1 MAEFKKRFF
10 EAAKQTTSGCPL
22 FEDREKGDLED
33 LEGEAVTLQRAYP
46 LTGENGKY
54 YAVWFH
60 EETENFYLS
69 NSALTRI
76 LDEGQQIADEEGV
89 KLDEVI
95 GDLVIKIGKPEKT
108 KNGRRFRP
116 VEVISG

>member
-1 MAEFKKRFF
+1 MADYKKRFF
-10 EAAKQTTSGCPL
+10 DAAKESTSGCPL
-22 FEDREKGDLED
+22 FEGRVKGDLED

-60 EETENFYLS
+60 EDTETFFLS
-69 NSALTRI
+69 NAALTRI
-76 LDEGQQIADEEGV
+76 LDEGQAIADEEGV

-95 GDLVIKIGKPEKT
+95 SDLVIRIGKPEKT

-116 VEVISG
+116 VEVICG

>member
-1 MAEFKKRFF
+1 MADFKKRFAS
-10 EAAKQTTSGCPL
+10 AAKQCVNGCPL
-22 FEDREKGDLED
+22 FEGREKGDLED
-33 LEGEAVTLQRAYP
+33 LEGEALKLQRAYP
-46 LTGENGKY
+46 LSGDNGRY

-60 EETENFYLS
+60 EEPDDFYLS

-76 LDEGQQIADEEGV
+76 LDEGLRISEEEGV
-89 KLDEVI
+89 SLDEVI
-95 GDLVIKIGKPEKT
+95 DVLVIKIGAPQKT